1 MPNQFPASRY
11 LLLAIAVLM
20 LGAAIPDIETL
31 VRRARQL
38 RQFRTERVFVI
49 DGVRMR

>member
-1 MPNQFPASRY
+1 MPNQFPVSRY

-20 LGAAIPDIETL
+20 LGAAIPDLDIL
-31 VRRARQL
+31 VQRARQL
-38 RQFRTERVFVI
+38 REFQTERIVVI